1 MIVLRYESLDN
12 PCFQK
17 TRGGGG
23 GGGVCW
29 MGELSLICHSLN
41 SRNGKIFCWH

>member
-17 TRGGGG
+17 TRRTGGGG
-23 GGGVCW
+23 GSLLDGGINFN
-29 MGELSLICHSLN
+29 MPLI
-41 SRNGKIFCWH
+41 KF

>member
-17 TRGGGG
+17 TRRGGGG
-23 GGGVCW
+23 GWEFVGWG
-29 MGELSLICHSLN
+29 N
-41 SRNGKIFCWH
+41 

>member
-17 TRGGGG
+17 TRRTGGGG
-23 GGGVCW
+23 EGG
-29 MGELSLICHSLN
+29 SLLDGGIKFNMPLI
-41 SRNGKIFCWH
+41 KF